1 MPAITG
7 HRSFVAPPMALTQYR
22 NMRWSWRLQ
31 NGKAEL
37 MLNFR
42 RIFANVLLAFSI
54 AAVPAQA
61 RTLDAIKASGTLRVG
76 LTGDYAPYSLR
87 GPDSQITGA
96 DVIMAKTLA
105 NELGVALEIVPT
117 TWKSM
122 ADDLKADRFDV
133 AMGGVSVTPARA
145 AIGDFSMTVMSDGKR
160 PIVRCTDKDRF
171 TSVAAI
177 DRPNVRVVFN
187 PGGTNETFAKA
198 HFAGAKLE
206 EFPDNRVIFDEI
218 ASRHADVMVT
228 DGAEVDYQSR
238 RYPGVLCPAAVAEPF
253 DHFDKAY
260 WMTHDGALKAAV
272 DAVLKKKL
280 DAGDYQKALA
290 AAAGQP

>member
-1 MPAITG
+1 MNLIAWC
-7 HRSFVAPPMALTQYR
+7 RSL
-22 NMRWSWRLQ
+22 
-31 NGKAEL
+31 
-37 MLNFR
+37 
-42 RIFANVLLAFSI
+42 VLLLALSAI
-54 AAVPAQA
+54 PVQA

-87 GPDSQITGA
+87 GADEKVTGA
-96 DVIMAKTLA
+96 DVIMAQALA
-105 NELGVALEIVPT
+105 SGLGVALTIVPT

-122 ADDLKADRFDV
+122 TEDLKADRFDI

-145 AIGDFSMTVMSDGKR
+145 AIGDFSTTVMSDGKR
-160 PIVRCTDKDRF
+160 PIVRCADKDRF
-171 TSVAAI
+171 TSIAAI
-177 DRPNVRVVFN
+177 DQADVRVVFN

-206 EFPDNRVIFDEI
+206 EFPDNRTIFDEI
-218 ASRHADVMVT
+218 AARHADVMVT

-238 RYPGVLCPAAVAEPF
+238 RHPGVLCPAAVAGPF

-260 WMTHDGALKAAV
+260 WMTHDGTLKAAV